1 MDSFGSEI
9 AMSPAGSYT
18 SEVSES
24 TYRTRFGTGNVV
36 VTLTDGTETKKL
48 DQKAGLRRATNDT
61 TSGPER
67 YLVFRIGLQG
77 GHLKKDRYSTPTP
90 DEGIGNPAMA
100 IPFPGPEKVWN
111 SGDPSP
117 PVAPSLEVVEGS
129 VDENLDMLPGAH
141 VILHLHVSSIPLINM
156 TGPNAGNV
164 IGTISIG
171 DIEFTFPE

>member
-36 VTLTDGTETKKL
+36 VTPSNDTVL

-90 DEGIGNPAMA
+90 DEGIGNPDLA
-100 IPFPGPEKVWN
+100 IPFPNVVWKRGGKDPGP
-111 SGDPSP
+111 
-117 PVAPSLEVVEGS
+117 PSLEVVQGS

-141 VILHLHVSSIPLINM
+141 VILHLHVSGVPLINM
-156 TGPNAGNV
+156 TGPNAGYE

-171 DIEFTFPE
+171 DIEFVFPE